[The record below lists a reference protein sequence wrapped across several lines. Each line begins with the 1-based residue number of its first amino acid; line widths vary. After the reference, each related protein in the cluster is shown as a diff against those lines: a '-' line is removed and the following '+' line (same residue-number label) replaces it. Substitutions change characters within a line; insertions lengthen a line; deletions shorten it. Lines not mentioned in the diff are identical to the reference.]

1 MMTTSIQELDGELV
15 GDVIRNVLELTG
27 FVSLFDFK

>member
-1 MMTTSIQELDGELV
+1 MMTTSIQELDGKFV

>member
-1 MMTTSIQELDGELV
+1 MMTTSIQELDGKLV
-15 GDVIRNVLELTG
+15 GDVIRKVLELTG